1 MAKRARLV
9 EQKLFNFVLCEL
21 STALYKVDL
30 IGSLL
35 YPFHKDERY
44 PRSGS
49 IECGLHP
56 AMKCFRVREAARER
70 RRPLVVRRRRQT
82 LNGWSLVN
90 SVLDQLNG

>member
-1 MAKRARLV
+1 M
-9 EQKLFNFVLCEL
+9 LCEL
-21 STALYKVDL
+21 STTLYKVDL

-44 PRSGS
+44 LRSGS

-56 AMKCFRVREAARER
+56 AMKYFRVREAARER
-70 RRPLVVRRRRQT
+70 RRPLVVRRQT
-82 LNGWSLVN
+82 LNGRLLVN